1 MSPISLPV
9 RHPIVVIEFDSRSLH
24 EQELSL
30 VERIKSSCIHIPVY
44 ATNDYAS
51 LSKLFADLEGVRA
64 DAVVLVG
71 HGGRSGLRLGE
82 DASGLTPWGLL
93 AARLRA
99 LRPRKLFVVAGPA
112 SRNSDLAALFR
123 ELPALQE
130 VLGCALYVDDHR
142 LTAILKVLPEL
153 LTFPEHSPS
162 IRAWA
167 LARGVVH
174 RVTRTEYEEG
184 GEGAVVAMRLVGT

>member
-9 RHPIVVIEFDSRSLH
+9 RHPIVVIEFDSSSLR

-93 AARLRA
+93 A
-99 LRPRKLFVVAGPA
+99 
-112 SRNSDLAALFR
+112 
-123 ELPALQE
+123 
-130 VLGCALYVDDHR
+130 
-142 LTAILKVLPEL
+142 
-153 LTFPEHSPS
+153 
-162 IRAWA
+162 
-167 LARGVVH
+167 
-174 RVTRTEYEEG
+174 
-184 GEGAVVAMRLVGT
+184 